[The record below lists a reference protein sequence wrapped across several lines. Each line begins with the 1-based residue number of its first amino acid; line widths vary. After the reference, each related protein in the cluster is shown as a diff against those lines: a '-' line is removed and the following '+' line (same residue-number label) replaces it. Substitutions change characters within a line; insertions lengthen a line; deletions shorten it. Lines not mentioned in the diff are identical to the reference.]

1 METITEFLPILNTQ
15 ISPNLNIESY
25 IEIIFFILLIF
36 SSAMVSGSE
45 VAYFSLTPDIIEDLE
60 NGTSKKE
67 KKVVR
72 LINNPNKLLATILI
86 TNNFVNIA
94 IVVLATHLTGTL
106 IDFNGNTLLKFLIE
120 AVVVTFIILLFG
132 EIIPKIYAN
141 KLKKSF
147 ALAMALPLS
156 TLEKV
161 FYPLVVILEKSTN
174 IVNKR
179 LKNTNALSMSDL
191 SDAIDITASESQNEK
206 KILKNVVTLN
216 TIEVRNIMTPRVD
229 VVNLSI
235 DNKFSVVKK
244 IINQSGFS
252 RIPVFEDELDKIVG
266 ILYIKDLIPFL
277 KKDNYF
283 EWQKYIRQPY
293 FIPENKKIDDLLQEF
308 RNLKTHLAIVSDEY
322 GGFSGIVTLED
333 VIEEIVGEINDEF
346 DVEENMY
353 SKISDN
359 QSTMEGKLLLKDF
372 QRLANLDDDYFDDEN
387 SDAETIA
394 GLLLN
399 IIGDF
404 PKPQQKIKYKDI
416 EFEVIK
422 INNRRIVKVKATFK
436 NNSTNKK
443 TALN

>member
-1 METITEFLPILNTQ
+1 
-15 ISPNLNIESY
+15 
-25 IEIIFFILLIF
+25 
-36 SSAMVSGSE
+36 MVSGSE